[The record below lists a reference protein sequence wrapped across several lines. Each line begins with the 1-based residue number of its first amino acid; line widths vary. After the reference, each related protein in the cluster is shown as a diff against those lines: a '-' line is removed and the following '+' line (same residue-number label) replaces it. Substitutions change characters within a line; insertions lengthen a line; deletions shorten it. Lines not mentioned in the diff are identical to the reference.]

1 MEIYTM
7 QLSKWRLAKKQ
18 DIQIIDCTLK
28 SGVHH
33 CGERWLAPTKN
44 LLWAYKEGT
53 IGKEQYEKEY
63 LSIMRERY
71 IRDKQWF
78 IDFCNTK
85 DPLAIACY
93 CKGGGFCHRYLLIKI
108 LDQIC
113 SHYNIPYT
121 YKGEL
126 E

>member
-28 SGVHH
+28 SGVYY

-44 LLWAYKEGT
+44 LLWAYKEGAIT
-53 IGKEQYEKEY
+53 EEQYEKEY

-71 IRDKQWF
+71 TRDRQWF
-78 IDFCNTK
+78 VDFCNTK
-85 DPLAIACY
+85 NSLAIACY

-108 LDQIC
+108 FDQIC
-113 SHYNIPYT
+113 GHYNIPYT